1 LRWRSW
7 SAGSGRRSLD
17 AVPSDDRLPAHVIRA
32 VEDELASRGAR
43 IVAAS
48 IDSFWS
54 HKAWFE
60 SNPLQ
65 AGVRYSILADTS
77 QLTARPCCLIPD
89 HLVRPATI
97 GDREVAHSTTETLRL
112 LGR

>member
-1 LRWRSW
+1 
-7 SAGSGRRSLD
+7 
-17 AVPSDDRLPAHVIRA
+17 VPSDARRPG

-77 QLTARPCCLIPD
+77 QRTATFLLDPD

-97 GDREVAHSTTETLRL
+97 GGREVAHSTTETLRL